1 MARLISCP
9 LAFRFAFC
17 FFTALLT
24 LARELAMLGSWN
36 KLLVSDTF
44 CSSNARNWSHCGQYV
59 NTTLHMIPERSIHTS
74 TNQVFLIQLLLLSR
88 TIWSG
93 ILLEEETYQVWR
105 TQATPSVLWDKRH
118 AASPCAIPHNQM
130 EVDTAKFIKTQNL
143 YRLQTSKWV
152 NNSYQKTRLSYQHWI
167 NTHSTK

>member
-105 TQATPSVLWDKRH
+105 TQATPSVPCDKDMHRH
-118 AASPCAIPHNQM
+118 HVQYRTIRWKSTRQNSLRH
-130 EVDTAKFIKTQNL
+130 KTS
-143 YRLQTSKWV
+143 TDSKPA
-152 NNSYQKTRLSYQHWI
+152 NE
-167 NTHSTK
+167 